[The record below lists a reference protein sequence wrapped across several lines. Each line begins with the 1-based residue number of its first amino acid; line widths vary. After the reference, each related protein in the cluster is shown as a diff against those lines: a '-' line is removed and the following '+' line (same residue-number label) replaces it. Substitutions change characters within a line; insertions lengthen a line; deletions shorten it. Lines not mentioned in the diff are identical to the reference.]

1 MKQRRARPAANLC
14 AQLGLEA
21 SQQGLGRIGGKLAG
35 HIGENRFVVGAADDG
50 RSKCQSIL
58 CREYLR
64 PGEPRIGKRPP
75 SVRWGHS
82 PKTKWYHIDCCF
94 ASFKRTCKKSKTITS
109 VDDIEG
115 FASLDAATAK
125 RGAGKGRDIP
135 DSKAPI
141 STVFH
146 SFRLIFGRAII
157 SRSALEACMLF
168 PERARAE
175 RSR

>member
-1 MKQRRARPAANLC
+1 MSAEPAHCPRAERGDEGAAQVRRRDVVQDREAARARPAANLC

-50 RSKCQSIL
+50 RSKRQSIL

-82 PKTKWYHIDCCF
+82 PKRWYHIDCCF
-94 ASFKRTCKKSKTITS
+94 ASFKRT
-109 VDDIEG
+109 
-115 FASLDAATAK
+115 
-125 RGAGKGRDIP
+125 
-135 DSKAPI
+135 
-141 STVFH
+141 
-146 SFRLIFGRAII
+146 
-157 SRSALEACMLF
+157 
-168 PERARAE
+168 
-175 RSR
+175 

>member
-94 ASFKRTCKKSKTITS
+94 ASFERTCKTSKTITS

-157 SRSALEACMLF
+157 SGNGLEA
-168 PERARAE
+168 
-175 RSR
+175 